1 MAKLFKEGIDV
12 SAFQGKIN
20 WRMAKGSLLDFAMLR
35 ASSGFGGNDY
45 LIDPRFYSNAHE
57 AFDAGIPVG
66 AYHTTMARS
75 VDEARRDAEFFLNTI
90 ENARLDYPVAL
101 DLENRDFLKLP
112 TYTLRDIVL
121 AWCHE
126 ILKAGYHPLI
136 KGRPSTLFEQLDL
149 ESRGDIGYWVSAFK
163 SQLTR
168 ESHAIQ
174 MWQYASGAKI
184 DGIEGYVNRN
194 RSLPFQLYVEK
205 ESVKV
210 IEEPPP
216 PPPKEAK
223 KPDLLQQAMEM
234 LQILELVQGLSS
246 ASDIWGSLLGGKSN
260 AAVPPAKPETS
271 VQDDSLMPALDRLL
285 NDLLKKPEV
294 TNALVIEPAEIESEA
309 KDVALIEAKPT
320 EEEAEAITDYT
331 VNEANP
337 ATQEETEATKNESF
351 DENPVTMPERMVE
364 EYPSLTEEGYET
376 MAENDRQLR
385 IEAETEA
392 DPDSLF
398 PEDSDYPPVG
408 GGEDA
413 QDFLGLDD

>member
-12 SAFQGKIN
+12 SAFQGKID
-20 WRMAKGSLLDFAMLR
+20 WRKAKGSLLDFAMLR

-45 LIDPRFYSNAHE
+45 LIDSRFYSNAYE

-101 DLENRDFLKLP
+101 DLENRNFLKLP
-112 TYTLRDIVL
+112 SYTLRDIVL

-126 ILKAGYHPLI
+126 VLKAGYHPLI
-136 KGRPSTLFEQLDL
+136 KGRLSTLFEQLDL
-149 ESRGDIGYWVSAFK
+149 DSRGDIGYWVSAFK
-163 SQLTR
+163 SQLSR
-168 ESHAIQ
+168 EIRAIQ

-216 PPPKEAK
+216 PKEAK

-246 ASDIWGSLLGGKSN
+246 ASDIWGSLLGGKSSTP
-260 AAVPPAKPETS
+260 APPTKPDTTAP
-271 VQDDSLMPALDRLL
+271 VDSLMPALDKLLSSLL
-285 NDLLKKPEV
+285 NTPEA
-294 TNALVIEPAEIESEA
+294 TNALVMEAEEAEPEA
-309 KDVALIEAKPT
+309 KDAALIEANPTETENDATKDYTVIEANLT
-320 EEEAEAITDYT
+320 EEES
-331 VNEANP
+331 
-337 ATQEETEATKNESF
+337 EATKVYVWTE
-351 DENPVTMPERMVE
+351 ENPQAMIEA
-364 EYPSLTEEGYET
+364 EYPPLTEEGYET
-376 MAENDRQLR
+376 TAEDDRGLQF
-385 IEAETEA
+385 EAETEEI
-392 DPDSLF
+392 PDSLF
-398 PEDSDYPPVG
+398 PDNSDFPPVG

-413 QDFLGLDD
+413 QDFLGMDD